1 MIVLC
6 LLCAVATVVRP
17 ASAAPVGNLEP
28 AQNEEL
34 TLLFHGALQLGQALN
49 SVYRATEAQLMEA
62 RHSLGIYGH
71 ALGLLGQDVSQ
82 GWDAAQ
88 ELRKSL
94 LDIQVGTAVGAL
106 WGV

>member
-6 LLCAVATVVRP
+6 LLCAVAMVIRP
-17 ASAAPVGNLEP
+17 ASAAPMGNLEP

-49 SVYRATEAQLMEA
+49 SVYRATEARLMEA

-71 ALGLLGQDVSQ
+71 ALGLLGQEVNQ